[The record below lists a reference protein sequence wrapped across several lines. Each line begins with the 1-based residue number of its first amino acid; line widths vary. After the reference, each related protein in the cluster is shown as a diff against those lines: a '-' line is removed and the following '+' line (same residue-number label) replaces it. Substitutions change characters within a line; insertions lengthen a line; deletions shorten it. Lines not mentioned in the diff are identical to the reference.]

1 HGMFGGCPGAPSV
14 MVLMENTAVAK
25 LTASNKPATNIAA
38 LGGRKKIL
46 PYCNFELHENDV
58 LYMRVASG
66 GGYGGPRARD
76 PALVQEDVANAIVCL
91 DAARKLYGVVIEE
104 PGFRVD
110 FEATRRL
117 RIKMRRKGT
126 EGSDE
131 SSRP

>member
-1 HGMFGGCPGAPSV
+1 
-14 MVLMENTAVAK
+14 MVLMENTEVAK

-66 GGYGGPRARD
+66 GGYGDPLERD
-76 PALVQEDVANAIVCL
+76 PALIQEDVANAVVSL

-104 PGFRVD
+104 PGLRVD
-110 FEATRRL
+110 FEATRQL
-117 RIKMRRKGT
+117 RIKMGGKGT
-126 EGSDE
+126 KGSDE
-131 SSRP
+131 SFRP